1 MPLPTE
7 YNKAA
12 MIGSLR
18 IARARRVLV
27 FFVAL
32 VASAWT
38 IHNWLGNFAN
48 VWNDPTCYINAAD
61 NLVRTGRLVD
71 NGNWASFSPGPVVE
85 PYTEWPPGMPLFLA
99 PFILV
104 FHDTMLSVIIAQS
117 VLIVLAYAA
126 LIAMASALDLDWILS
141 IALLAVFTF
150 LQTFRDVNT
159 QYGSETLFFIL
170 SIGAG
175 YCAVKMVQVGG
186 SKKYWTFGL
195 LFTFLATAVRF
206 SGVANLGWFLPLVAP
221 VLTLKKSPDDR
232 MTRLIGRVM
241 FIMGILILTGSIW
254 VDAIGFFVP
263 HRIHLL
269 HFIFLMLGSTAF
281 VLGLGFMPG
290 IEPGSYSVESSGAP
304 GSASRI
310 NLIRAL
316 IVAAAFGPA
325 IIWFAR
331 NKVMYGFMTR
341 SHGLF
346 AEFNPQGIIE
356 APLMLIFYMLQDT
369 LVHQTVFFAL
379 LMLLALMPLMIGGS
393 KERTIGLMLLWATLF
408 QVGTMWG
415 SSLVAMFAYLNGRLL
430 SPAILLG
437 ALAALYGLR
446 VLYRANR
453 QNSLRYLLLVLP
465 FLLLATSEHADFRS
479 PDLLSWKVNYPKE
492 MYLWEQIHKMPWTLK
507 SSEVYTDLNYRHQ
520 MFTGIPQK
528 IYWDTN
534 LLEEPAGLKGLLASG
549 HRPFLVFP
557 ENSGENKAI
566 RETIRKYNLP
576 LDSVT
581 YPDLGYVLYYQP
593 PPGR

>member
-1 MPLPTE
+1 MAAELNNAPVVQIPRSV
-7 YNKAA
+7 KA
-12 MIGSLR
+12 GK
-18 IARARRVLV
+18 VLMLIL
-27 FFVAL
+27 AL
-32 VASAWT
+32 AGCLWT
-38 IHNWLGNFAN
+38 IHNWLANFDD

-61 NLVRTGRLVD
+61 NLVRTGKLVD
-71 NGNWASFSPGPVVE
+71 NGNWVSFSTAPVVE
-85 PYTEWPPGMPLFLA
+85 PYTEWPPGTPLFLA

-126 LIAMASALDLDWILS
+126 LIAMASALDLDWLLT

-150 LQTFRDVNT
+150 LRPFRDVNT

-195 LFTFLATAVRF
+195 LFTFLATSVRF

-232 MTRLIGRVM
+232 VTRLIGRVM
-241 FIMGILILTGSIW
+241 LIMGILILTGSIW

-269 HFIFLMLGSTAF
+269 HFIFLMVGSAAF

-290 IEPGSYSVESSGAP
+290 IEAGSYSVDRSVTP
-304 GSASRI
+304 GWISRV
-310 NLIRAL
+310 NLLRAL
-316 IVAAAFGPA
+316 IVAAAFGPV
-325 IIWFAR
+325 IIWFVR
-331 NKVMYGFMTR
+331 NKIMYGFMTR

-346 AEFNPQGIIE
+346 TEFNPQGIIE
-356 APLMLIFYMLQDT
+356 APLMLVFYMLQDT
-369 LVHQTVFFAL
+369 LVHQTALFAL

-453 QNSLRYLLLVLP
+453 QSSLRYLLLVLP

-479 PDLLSWKVNYPKE
+479 PNLSSWKVNYPKE
-492 MYLWEQIHKMPWTLK
+492 MYLWEQIHKMAWTLR

-520 MFTGIPQK
+520 MFTCIPQK

-534 LLEEPAGLKGLLASG
+534 LLEEPAGLKGLFAGG

-566 RETIRKYNLP
+566 RETIRKYDFP
-576 LDSVT
+576 VDSVT
-581 YPDLGYVLYYQP
+581 YPDMGYVLYYQP
-593 PPGR
+593 PPGK